1 VTHSLSIFWL
11 KTAGL
16 QLQLPGIVAVA
27 GLDIVLLGNL
37 RVSAA
42 ETLIDFPNLLGLAAN
57 PGLRSLTQL

>member
-1 VTHSLSIFWL
+1 V
-11 KTAGL
+11 GL